1 MPKASRN
8 GRRTWAQRVVLT
20 INVVAIFVTLSVA
33 GALTYFN
40 HRLGQV
46 QRVEFGRD
54 VLSTDVPAGDPQNY
68 LIVGADSDEG
78 LGADD
83 FETKGRTKVE
93 GIRSDTI
100 MILRVD
106 PKETKARIL
115 SFPRDLWLTIAG
127 TGGKQRINTAIQSG
141 GPEALVNTIRDNFGI
156 EIHHYLEVN
165 FFGFKELV
173 AAVDGVPVYFP
184 EPARDRKSGFSIPEA
199 GCYTL
204 DPTTALAFARGREYQ
219 VYRDGRWRTDPST
232 DLGRIERQ
240 QFFIQQALQRAVEKG
255 ARSPGTLRRLVE
267 LGVNNVT
274 LDDELRPKDILGLG
288 RRFKNFNP
296 ANLERFSLPV
306 VDKVVGG
313 AMVLDLQVA
322 EAQPILDLFRGVE
335 PGTIAPAAVRVQV
348 LNGSGTPRQASEVT
362 AALVTAGFVS
372 EAPSDAEQRPSTL
385 VRFLPGKTAEARL
398 VARYLEGPVE
408 FEEAADL
415 AGDVTVV
422 TGSDFTTV
430 LGEPKPESEV
440 GEPESS
446 APSTTTTLPG
456 STTTTAPTDDATAT
470 PPAADFVPDEV
481 PEGMDCR

>member
-1 MPKASRN
+1 MPSATRK
-8 GRRTWAQRVVLT
+8 GRRTWAQRLVLT
-20 INVVAIFVTLSVA
+20 VNVVAIFATLSVA

-54 VLSTDVPAGDPQNY
+54 VLSTDVPPGDPQNY
-68 LIVGADSDEG
+68 LIVGADSAEG
-78 LGADD
+78 LGAGD
-83 FETKGRTKVE
+83 FETKGRGDAGGV
-93 GIRSDTI
+93 RADTI

-115 SFPRDLWLTIAG
+115 SFPRDLWLTIDG
-127 TGGKQRINTAIQSG
+127 TGAKQRINTAIQSG
-141 GPEALVNTIRDNFGI
+141 GPTALVNTIRDNFGI

-219 VYRDGRWRTDPST
+219 VFREGRWRTDPST

-240 QFFIQQALQRAVEKG
+240 QFFIQQALRRAVEKG
-255 ARSPGTLRRLVE
+255 ARSPGTLRRLVD
-267 LGVNNVT
+267 LGVNNVI
-274 LDDELRPKDILGLG
+274 LDDELRPKDILDLG

-313 AMVLDLQVA
+313 AMVLDLKVS
-322 EAQPILDLFRGVE
+322 EAQPILDLFRGVK
-335 PGTIAPAAVRVQV
+335 PGTVTPASVRVQV

-362 AALVTAGFVS
+362 NALVAAGFVG
-372 EAPSDAEQRPSTL
+372 EAPSDAEQQLTTV
-385 VRFLPGKTAEARL
+385 VRFSPGKAAEARL
-398 VARYLEGPVE
+398 VARYLEGPVD
-408 FEEAADL
+408 FEESIDL
-415 AGDVTVV
+415 VADVTVV
-422 TGSDFTTV
+422 TGADFTTV
-430 LGEPKPESEV
+430 RTEPKAESEV
-440 GEPESS
+440 QGPPTTEP
-446 APSTTTTLPG
+446 
-456 STTTTAPTDDATAT
+456 STTTTAPDATTSTTAGGAT
-470 PPAADFVPDEV
+470 APPPPPDFVPDEV
-481 PEGMDCR
+481 PEGMDCQ

>member
-1 MPKASRN
+1 MPSAAHT
-8 GRRTWAQRVVLT
+8 GHRTWAQRLVLS
-20 INVVAIFVTLSVA
+20 INVVAIFATLSVA

-54 VLSTDVPAGDPQNY
+54 VLSSDVPAGDPQNY

-78 LGADD
+78 LGAGD

-106 PKETKARIL
+106 PKETKAHIL

-141 GPEALVNTIRDNFGI
+141 GPSALVNTIRENFGI
-156 EIHHYLEVN
+156 EINHYLEVN

-199 GCYTL
+199 GCFTL

-219 VYRDGRWRTDPST
+219 VFRDGKWRTDPST

-240 QFFIQQALQRAVEKG
+240 QFFIQQALARAVEKG
-255 ARSPGTLRRLVE
+255 ARNPSTLARLVQ

-274 LDDELRPKDILGLG
+274 LDDELRPKDMINLG

-306 VDKVVGG
+306 VDKIVGG

-322 EAQPILDLFRGVE
+322 AAQPILDLFRGVK
-335 PGTIAPAAVRVQV
+335 PGTVTPAAVRVRV

-362 AALVTAGFVS
+362 SALVAAGFVG

-385 VRFLPGKTAEARL
+385 VRFAPGKTAEARL
-398 VARYLEGPVE
+398 VARYVDGP
-408 FEEAADL
+408 FDYEETADIV
-415 AGDVTVV
+415 GDVTVV
-422 TGSDFTTV
+422 TGADFIGV
-430 LGEPKPESEV
+430 LAEPRPESEV
-440 GEPESS
+440 IEPEGS
-446 APSTTTTLPG
+446 APSTTTTAPG
-456 STTTTAPTDDATAT
+456 STTTTTGTEPAPT
-470 PPAADFVPDEV
+470 PAADFVPDEV